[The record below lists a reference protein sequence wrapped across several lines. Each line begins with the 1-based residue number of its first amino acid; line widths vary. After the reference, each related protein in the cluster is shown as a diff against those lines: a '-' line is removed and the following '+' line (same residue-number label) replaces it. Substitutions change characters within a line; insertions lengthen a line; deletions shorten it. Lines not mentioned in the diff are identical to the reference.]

1 MTSTT
6 PSMGIPTF
14 TDATVP
20 TMVGTIRTTGDAVH
34 MAGLLLPLGCSGS
47 SVAVFS

>member
-1 MTSTT
+1 MTSII

-14 TDATVP
+14 TDVTVP
-20 TMVGTIRTTGDAVH
+20 TVVGTIRTTEDAVH
-34 MAGLLLPLGCSGS
+34 TAGLLLPLGCSGS